1 MTKKK
6 PKSEHKKIGRPLK
19 ITPEVV
25 TKLEYA
31 FSKSFTDEQACQHV
45 DISRECLNNY
55 CLANPAFRDKKESL
69 KRNLTLKAKM
79 NVVESIESGEIA
91 SSKWWLER
99 KAKDEFS
106 LRVENTGKDGKDLI
120 PDIIIRDDIKGNDKT
135 NKSKP
140 L

>member
-6 PKSEHKKIGRPLK
+6 PKSEHKPVGRK
-19 ITPEVV
+19 SKMTPEIV

-45 DISRECLNNY
+45 DISRQCLNRY
-55 CLANPAFRDKKESL
+55 CLENPEFRDKKESL

-79 NVVESIESGEIA
+79 NVVESIESGEIS

-99 KAKDEFS
+99 KNKEEFS

-120 PDIIIRDDIKGNDKT
+120 PDKIIRDDIKTKE
-135 NKSKP
+135 
-140 L
+140 

>member
-6 PKSEHKKIGRPLK
+6 PKSEHKPVGRPSK
-19 ITPEVV
+19 MTPEVV

-31 FSKSFTDEQACQHV
+31 FAKSFTDEQACQHV

-55 CLANPAFRDKKESL
+55 CIANPEFRDKKESL

-79 NVVESIESGEIA
+79 NVVESIESGEIS

-99 KAKDEFS
+99 KNKEEFS

-120 PDIIIRDDIKGNDKT
+120 PDKIIRDDIKGDK
-135 NKSKP
+135 
-140 L
+140 